1 MTLLKLFQY
10 KNFSH
15 LALTLFTVLALFSLM
30 VILSGCTDEHQ
41 ARESY
46 ENITTQTDRALQS
59 IEPKR
64 KVRPALVV
72 DNKPWYGHQ
81 AVRMRNGD
89 PLPVEFTQPNSV
101 VMTFERGLTLQ
112 EFARQIQISTSLRV
126 VVIDDAKDSNT
137 GGEQSTTPTFLP
149 FDGVEVTGG
158 RVLWQ
163 GSLTDL
169 LNQVSDQFDVEWSFV
184 NSVVRLTSQVT
195 RTFMMHALA
204 GEVTTTGSVETGSSG
219 EAGNLPSQNVDTTV
233 TLALWEEIEE
243 AVENILSDRGNAT
256 FSPATGTITIS
267 GAPSSVAEVENY
279 LRYQNRMRL
288 RRVAVTVRVLSVQ
301 QTETNTVDF
310 NLEAVVKEGLD
321 NQPFI
326 FDAGGAS
333 GVSTGVVRAIPS
345 DLTRVDIDGDT
356 TLSDATDDGLTDS
369 VSAIIDAL
377 ARENRVGI
385 VHTGTVVT
393 LSDQPAPLQV
403 ARQRT
408 YVARVSA
415 AATTDSSST
424 SLEPGTVEEGL
435 TMNVLPRVIEE
446 DRVLL
451 RLGVGITQVRD
462 IVDFVAGDLTVQLP
476 DLDTTGFLQNIVLS
490 GGETLVMSGFERAD
504 SNVERAGVGH
514 PGNIF
519 LGGRRANERNRSV
532 SVLLITADILP
543 EDPFNVLKR

>member
-1 MTLLKLFQY
+1 VPSFFMA
-10 KNFSH
+10 
-15 LALTLFTVLALFSLM
+15 LALLISVTVLSA
-30 VILSGCTDEHQ
+30 CTDEKQ
-41 ARESY
+41 ARDGY
-46 ENITTQTDRALQS
+46 EKITMEADQALTKA
-59 IEPKR
+59 EPR
-64 KVRPALVV
+64 RMVRPALIV
-72 DNKPWYGHQ
+72 DEKPWYGHQ

-89 PLPVEFTQPNSV
+89 PLPVDFTQPNSV
-101 VMTFERGLTLQ
+101 VMTFERGLTLN
-112 EFARQIQISTSLRV
+112 EFARQIQISTGLRV
-126 VVIDDAKDSNT
+126 VVTAEDRKEGS
-137 GGEQSTTPTFLP
+137 GETVQAQTFLP

-163 GSLTDL
+163 GSLDSL
-169 LNQVSDQFDVEWSFV
+169 LNQVSDQYDVEWSFV
-184 NSVVRLTSQVT
+184 NNVVRLTSQVT

-233 TLALWEEIEE
+233 TLALWDEIEE
-243 AVENILSDRGNAT
+243 AVENILSSRGNAT
-256 FSPATGTITIS
+256 FSPATGTITVS
-267 GAPSSVAEVENY
+267 GAPSSVREVEDY

-301 QTETNTVDF
+301 QTETNNVDF
-310 NLEAVVKEGLD
+310 NLEAVVKRGLD
-321 NQPFI
+321 NQPFF
-326 FDAGGAS
+326 FDAGTA
-333 GVSTGVVRAIPS
+333 GVSTGVVRAFPA
-345 DLTRVDIDGDT
+345 DLTRVEIDGDT
-356 TLSDATDDGLTDS
+356 TITDATDDGLNDS
-369 VSAIIDAL
+369 VSAVIDAL

-435 TMNVLPRVIEE
+435 TMNVLPRVIEQ

-451 RLGVGITQVRD
+451 RLGVGITQVRE
-462 IVDFVAGDLTVQLP
+462 IADFVAGDLTVQLP

-490 GGETLVMSGFERAD
+490 GGETLVMSGFERND
-504 SNVERAGVGH
+504 STVERAGVGD
-514 PGNIF
+514 PNNIF
-519 LGGRRANERNRSV
+519 LGGTRGNERNRSV